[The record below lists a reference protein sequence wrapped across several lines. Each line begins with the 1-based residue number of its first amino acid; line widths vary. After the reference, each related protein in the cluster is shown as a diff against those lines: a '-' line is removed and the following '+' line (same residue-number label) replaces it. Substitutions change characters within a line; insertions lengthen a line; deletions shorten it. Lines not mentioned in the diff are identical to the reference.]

1 MHEALDLFLAHL
13 SADGAAP
20 ANTLQAYRTDLTQLV
35 IFLTD
40 RGIVEANVLHP
51 DHLQAF
57 CDWLQEHGYATA
69 TIARRIVA
77 LRAFGSFLVQTG
89 ILVADPCLDL
99 HPPSVTRSSRQV
111 LTPEQFNSLRDLM
124 VRRATP
130 DGWRD
135 RAMLEVLAATA
146 LRASDL
152 IALDLAD
159 IALETATVTVCARS
173 GKARSVQLTPA
184 AIMALATYLLLGRP
198 ALLQDTANESA
209 LFLNQQGQRL
219 TRQGCWVIL
228 KGYAHQL
235 GLQDLSPEL
244 LRQSVA
250 AQRFAEGASVSEVQA
265 LLGHAAR
272 KTTEVYQP
280 AART

>member
-1 MHEALDLFLAHL
+1 MHDALDLFLAHL
-13 SADGAAP
+13 SADGATP

-57 CDWLQEHGYATA
+57 CAWLEEHGYATA

-77 LRAFGSFLVQTG
+77 LRAFSTFLVQTG

-135 RAMLEVLAATA
+135 RAMLEVLVATA

-152 IALDLAD
+152 IALDVSD
-159 IALETATVTVCARS
+159 IDLEAATVTVGSRTS
-173 GKARSVQLTPA
+173 KTRRVPVTPA
-184 AIMALATYLLLGRP
+184 ATMALATYLQLGRP
-198 ALLQDTANESA
+198 
-209 LFLNQQGQRL
+209 
-219 TRQGCWVIL
+219 
-228 KGYAHQL
+228 K
-235 GLQDLSPEL
+235 
-244 LRQSVA
+244 
-250 AQRFAEGASVSEVQA
+250 
-265 LLGHAAR
+265 LLGSAD
-272 KTTEVYQP
+272 E
-280 AART
+280 